1 MKRLAAA
8 AAALLLT
15 AFGGSVGATGD
26 DYPPGGTTATTSVG
40 GGTGGG
46 LPATGSDSDN
56 TMQIAGG
63 ALVAGL
69 GLLTVAKMRRRSA
82 AA

>member
-1 MKRLAAA
+1 MRQLAGAAA
-8 AAALLLT
+8 VLFVT
-15 AFGGSVGATGD
+15 AFGGSVGAGGD

-40 GGTGGG
+40 GGTGG